1 MPGPPKNITIL
12 GSTGSIGRSALD
24 VVRHYPG
31 QFNVVGLAAGR
42 NTELLAEQIREF
54 RPRYAAMSDPDA
66 ARALAAMDLGVTIID
81 APSPLDE
88 LARVPADTV
97 LCAMVGAV
105 GLPPLLAAIDAGN
118 RVAVANKEPFV
129 MAGKLVM
136 ERAAARG
143 VEVLPVDSEHN
154 AIFQCTMGHAHGD
167 IRCIHLTASGG
178 PFYRRDRAS
187 LADVKPAEA
196 TRHPTWDMG
205 AKISVDSAT
214 LMNKGLEIVEAMW
227 LFDLTPDQIDVVIHP
242 QSIIHSLVEFKDGNI
257 LAHLGV
263 TDMRFP
269 ILFALTHPER
279 VELPMERLKLT
290 ALKALT
296 FDAPDF
302 SAFPCLAYARN
313 AAAAGGTAPAILNA
327 ANEVAVEAFCEGRLG
342 FLDISEVVGRVYT
355 GSTILQEYSLDAVL
369 AADAEARAR
378 ACEAV
383 KQLGH

>member
-88 LARVPADTV
+88 LARIPADTV

-143 VEVLPVDSEHN
+143 VAVLPVDSEHN

-227 LFDLTPDQIDVVIHP
+227 LFDLAPDQIDVVIHP

-327 ANEVAVEAFCEGRLG
+327 ANEVAVEAFCGHRLG

-355 GSTILQEYSLDAVL
+355 GSTIHQDYSLDAVL